1 MGWALML
8 SGVGIR
14 PADILREARLPLDLF
29 QRDSAHVTSAEYF
42 RLWSAIETVSRDP
55 LLPIKLVEGMSPE
68 TFSPALFA
76 CLCSETLDAAL
87 LRLAHFKP
95 LIGPMRLEIIKGPDE
110 TVAQIAGLPAD
121 LPPPPFMV
129 AGELVFLTQLAR
141 LGLRERVVPSFI
153 ESPQVFA
160 DPAAYARWFG
170 CRPRISE
177 TVRIGFRRVDAER
190 NFLTAHPAMWQ
201 AFEPS
206 LRQRM
211 SDATGPTTASARV
224 TSWINESI
232 ASGRTNINDAARDL
246 SVSARTLQRRLAEEG
261 TSFQDLLKEVRL
273 KLSRHYLART
283 ALSTAEIA
291 FLLGYAEQNSF
302 YRSFRDW
309 TGLTPE
315 QARSA
320 RGLQDGLTPSNSQA
334 AVPI

>member
-1 MGWALML
+1 MASPARYAVDMGWALML
-8 SGVGIR
+8 SNLGIR
-14 PADILREARLPLDLF
+14 PADILRQARLPLDLF

-42 RLWSAIETVSRDP
+42 RLWSAIETVSGDP

-87 LRLAHFKP
+87 VRLAHFKP
-95 LIGPMRLEIIKGPDE
+95 LIGPMRLEINKGSNE
-110 TVAQIAGLPAD
+110 TVAQIAGLPD
-121 LPPPPFMV
+121 DSPPPPFMI
-129 AGELVFLTQLAR
+129 AGELVFLTRLAR
-141 LGLRERVVPSFI
+141 LGLRDRVVPSFV
-153 ESPQVFA
+153 ESPAVFA
-160 DPAAYARWFG
+160 DPTAYAQWFG

-206 LRQRM
+206 LRQRL
-211 SDATGPTTASARV
+211 SDATEPTTARARV
-224 TSWINESI
+224 TSWINETI
-232 ASGRTNINDAARDL
+232 ASGRTNIDDAARDL

-261 TSFQDLLKEVRL
+261 TSFHDLLREVRL
-273 KLSRHYLART
+273 KLSQHYLTRT
-283 ALSTAEIA
+283 ALSIAEIA

-315 QARSA
+315 QARS
-320 RGLQDGLTPSNSQA
+320 
-334 AVPI
+334 VPTKALA